1 MAVNRLPPLLPRLLG
16 LFRNYEQQQMSLI
29 YQSRVRATLDRR
41 SCFNRNVRSISSVTE
56 SPEKVVATPKIP
68 LEENME
74 EILSVPTTPGDNKTT
89 QEKAK
94 EIEKTVAILWDID
107 NKVPKIVPE
116 HLAVAIRSLASERG
130 KIIDYSAMANFY
142 AFSQVKAANMRAMEA
157 AKREESAG
165 ITGGP
170 INSGSARCPICGK
183 QCTTKTKL
191 KKHYNH
197 LHERELQKKEDRLRL
212 MSKKEKQKFL
222 AREEEALRQHR
233 EADIQ
238 DLPPEKDVTLFR
250 SLKRAGVLVRLVQ
263 STRVAADTAL
273 KQRYAKFA
281 RESGLTLIIIS
292 DDRDFRTMARKAKK
306 QYGTHVI
313 VVGEREGKLAG
324 VADEWWSWDH
334 VHSTATTN
342 DIDLDK
348 ALANIPE
355 LDLKGRDYMFD
366 PGLKQLLEV
375 MQSKGA
381 GV

>member
-1 MAVNRLPPLLPRLLG
+1 MR
-16 LFRNYEQQQMSLI
+16 LI

-56 SPEKVVATPKIP
+56 SPEKVVATPEIP

-130 KIIDYSAMANFY
+130 KVIDYSAMANFY

-170 INSGSARCPICGK
+170 INSGSARCPIC
-183 QCTTKTKL
+183 
-191 KKHYNH
+191 
-197 LHERELQKKEDRLRL
+197 
-212 MSKKEKQKFL
+212 
-222 AREEEALRQHR
+222 
-233 EADIQ
+233 
-238 DLPPEKDVTLFR
+238 
-250 SLKRAGVLVRLVQ
+250 VQ

-334 VHSTATTN
+334 VHSAATTS